1 MDEYRLVTDPHVDD
15 EENFSDDDESDRS
28 STSSC
33 PLSAEL
39 ASKLSVAFAK
49 ATGIDPQVAV
59 QLLADH
65 GWNIDQ
71 ALSATYEDNDTR
83 LKVLS
88 WNTDT
93 ADADD
98 AQLNEIIQQ
107 RAETIVEILLR

>member
-39 ASKLSVAFAK
+39 ASKLSAAFAK

-59 QLLADH
+59 QLLTDH

-71 ALSATYEDNDTR
+71 ALSATYED
-83 LKVLS
+83 KEC
-88 WNTDT
+88 
-93 ADADD
+93 
-98 AQLNEIIQQ
+98 AQSITTEK
-107 RAETIVEILLR
+107 